1 MTADRSAR
9 GAAAAQIG
17 DELPRVGD
25 VRQMSGLLPP
35 QLCTLC
41 SGHCRDMSTPACY
54 QILII
59 FPAHLTSQ
67 HPISI
72 CRYRDCRLST

>member
-17 DELPRVGD
+17 DELPWVGD

-35 QLCTLC
+35 QLC
-41 SGHCRDMSTPACY
+41 SGHCRDMSTPACH
-54 QILII
+54 QILIT

-72 CRYRDCRLST
+72 CRYKDCRLST